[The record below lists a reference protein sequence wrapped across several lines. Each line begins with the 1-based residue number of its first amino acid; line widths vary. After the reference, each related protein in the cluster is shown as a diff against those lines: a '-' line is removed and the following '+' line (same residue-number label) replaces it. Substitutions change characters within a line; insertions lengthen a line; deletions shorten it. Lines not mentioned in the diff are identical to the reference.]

1 MVTPR
6 IKRICVFCFFSCL
19 IVTKQMLYHV
29 FLNFPLESFFA
40 VLAFNDMKNS
50 NCKFN
55 NETLF
60 YPFLFA
66 SSCQGNEDGRAACVM
81 LFLLLNPTGAK
92 ILF

>member
-1 MVTPR
+1 MR
-6 IKRICVFCFFSCL
+6 
-19 IVTKQMLYHV
+19 
-29 FLNFPLESFFA
+29 FLLFQLLDRNQTDVVPCFPLIFRSRVFFA
-40 VLAFNDMKNS
+40 VLAFNDMKKS
-50 NCKFN
+50 NCKFD